1 MRYLVTVENSERYRI
16 ATPLKQQPKEIM
28 SLIMLAIIGMI
39 VGYGILAVSVF
50 AFTAFDPSAAA
61 AVGAMLGGLIGHI
74 SVLVF
79 LIALVHHLFF

>member
-1 MRYLVTVENSERYRI
+1 
-16 ATPLKQQPKEIM
+16 M

-39 VGYGILAVSVF
+39 VGYGILAVGMF
-50 AFTAFDPSAAA
+50 AFTAMDDPTTSAMA

-79 LIALVHHLFF
+79 LIALVHRIFF

>member
-1 MRYLVTVENSERYRI
+1 
-16 ATPLKQQPKEIM
+16 M

-50 AFTAFDPSAAA
+50 AFTTMDSTTAMRSA

-79 LIALVHHLFF
+79 LVALVHRLFF